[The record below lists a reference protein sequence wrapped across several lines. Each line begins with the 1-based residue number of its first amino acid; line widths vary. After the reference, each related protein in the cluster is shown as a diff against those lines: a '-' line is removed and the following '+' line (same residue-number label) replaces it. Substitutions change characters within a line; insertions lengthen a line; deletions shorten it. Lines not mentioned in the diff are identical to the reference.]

1 MKTIDRLLQKLK
13 ERKALPTLAGV
24 MPDGGGWVYTYHK
37 VIKKPIRGQM
47 LGKFEAVSMWYGTRG
62 AALLWGRA
70 NAPKNTK
77 TLIVTFVNMQ
87 HKDVSERLGKAKG
100 KGYKVKGGAGVYV
113 RHETE
118 TAVYK
123 VTRPGRKL

>member
-13 ERKALPTLAGV
+13 ERKALPTFAGLR
-24 MPDGGGWVYTYHK
+24 PDGDGWVYTYHK
-37 VIKKPIRGQM
+37 VVQKPIRGM
-47 LGKFEAVSMWYGTRG
+47 LGKFETVSMWYGTKG

-77 TLIVTFVNMQ
+77 TFVVKVINMQ

-118 TAVYK
+118 KAVYK